1 MSTRNSLLPVINIT
15 MTRNEVN
22 VMTSSQNGQLQLKPE
37 YREIELIDDEEFRQI
52 AAEDADCKIQ
62 SNNSDLNDNI
72 K

>member
-1 MSTRNSLLPVINIT
+1 

-52 AAEDADCKIQ
+52 AAEDADYKIQ
-62 SNNSDLNDNI
+62 SNNRDLNDNI

>member
-1 MSTRNSLLPVINIT
+1 
-15 MTRNEVN
+15 
-22 VMTSSQNGQLQLKPE
+22 MTSSQNGQLQLKPE

-52 AAEDADCKIQ
+52 AAEDADYKIQ